1 LINAQAILDSAR
13 GTLLDTASRTWSA
26 ADLLEYL
33 NEGLRATVGV
43 KADAYT
49 REEYVTLE
57 AGTLQT
63 IPDNGT
69 SLLRITENRN
79 GRIVTQ
85 VDFDLLQESNRF
97 WPRGTSESTVENYA
111 ADPRDPRRFVV
122 SPPNDGRGQVRM
134 LWATPPEEITTGA
147 TEMPVSDIYQ
157 PPLIDYVLSRAYA
170 KNGARQDLTKSASY
184 YQRWGQYLGL
194 RSTSQIAVAPRVAAE
209 PGTSPAGATK

>member
-1 LINAQAILDSAR
+1 MINAQAVLDAAR
-13 GTLLDTASRTWSA
+13 VTLLDAAKRTWPDA
-26 ADLLEYL
+26 ELLDYL
-33 NEGLRATVGV
+33 NEGLRASCGI
-43 KADAYT
+43 KADIYT
-49 REEYVTLE
+49 SEEYIQLV

-69 SLLRITENRN
+69 SLIRISDNRN

-97 WPRGTSESTVENYA
+97 WPAGTLETTVENYA
-111 ADPRDPRRFVV
+111 ADPRDPRRFIV

-134 LWATPPEEITTGA
+134 LWATPPDEITLGT

-157 PPLIDYVLSRAYA
+157 PPLIDYVLYRAYS
-170 KNGARQDLTKSASY
+170 KNSARQDLAKAQSNYT
-184 YQRWGQYLGL
+184 RWGQYLGL
-194 RSTSQIAVAPRVAAE
+194 RSQQQLAVAPRVANE

>member
-1 LINAQAILDSAR
+1 MIQAQAILDSAR
-13 GTLLDTASRTWSA
+13 GTLIDAAARTWSEA
-26 ADLLEYL
+26 ELLQYL

-49 REEYVTLE
+49 KEEYVQLSI
-57 AGTLQT
+57 GTLQT

-69 SLLRITENRN
+69 SLIRITENRN

-97 WPRGTSESTVENYA
+97 WPRGTLEATVENYA

-134 LWATPPEEITTGA
+134 LWATPADEITDPTSQIP
-147 TEMPVSDIYQ
+147 MSDIYE
-157 PPLIDYVLSRAYA
+157 PPLIDYVLHRAYA
-170 KNGARQDLTKSASY
+170 KNTVRQDLSKSQAHY
-184 YQRWGQYLGL
+184 VRWGQFLGL
-194 RSTSQIAVAPRVAAE
+194 RTQTQKAVAPTVAAE
-209 PGTSPAGATK
+209 PGTTA

>member
-1 LINAQAILDSAR
+1 MISAQTILDSAR
-13 GTLLDTASRTWSA
+13 GTLLDTAKRTWSD
-26 ADLLEYL
+26 ADLLTYL
-33 NEGLRATVGV
+33 NEGIDATCGV

-49 REEYVTLE
+49 QEEYVQLT

-69 SLLRITENRN
+69 SLIRISENRN

-97 WPRGTSESTVENYA
+97 WPRGTMETTVENYA

-134 LWATPPEEITTGA
+134 LWATPPEPITDVSA
-147 TEMPVSDIYQ
+147 EMPLSDIYR

-170 KNGARQDLTKSASY
+170 KNTARQDLTKSATY
-184 YQRWGQYLGL
+184 YQRWGQFLGL
-194 RSTSQIAVAPRVAAE
+194 RSSTQIAVAPRVASE